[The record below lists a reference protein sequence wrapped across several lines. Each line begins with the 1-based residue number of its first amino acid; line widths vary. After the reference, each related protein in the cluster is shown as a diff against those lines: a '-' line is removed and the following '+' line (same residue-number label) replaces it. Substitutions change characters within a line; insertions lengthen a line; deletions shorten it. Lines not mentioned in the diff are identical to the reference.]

1 MGIVFHDVKN
11 KRVVSSNF
19 VVRLLFYLCIPTPER
34 CNLGVFS
41 KTAVKLRRMCELVIA
56 SGFQASHGSHENY
69 LTPLQ

>member
-1 MGIVFHDVKN
+1 MTSTINVLLVQI
-11 KRVVSSNF
+11 SSQDCCF
-19 VVRLLFYLCIPTPER
+19 TLCIPTPER
-34 CNLGVFS
+34 CNLGVYS